1 LNLKQYKE
9 IIRPKTTIQKEKK
22 AKRGRGRPP
31 TEISKLQK
39 KVAEAEKSN
48 DKLKTRITKNNKA
61 SKEYR
66 DRKANKKQKLDMDL
80 TIEADNYRKLK
91 KIHSKMSLRIK
102 QLEDM
107 LKRHPF

>member
-1 LNLKQYKE
+1 MHLKQYKE
-9 IIRPKTTIQKEKK
+9 IIRPKTTVQKEKK
-22 AKRGRGRPP
+22 SKRGRGRPR

-39 KVAEAEKSN
+39 KVIEAEKSN
-48 DKLKTRITKNNKA
+48 DKHKTRITKNNQA

-66 DRKANKKQKLDMDL
+66 DRKAAKKQQLDMDL
-80 TIEADNYRKLK
+80 SVEADNYRKLK

-107 LKRHPF
+107 LKIHLF